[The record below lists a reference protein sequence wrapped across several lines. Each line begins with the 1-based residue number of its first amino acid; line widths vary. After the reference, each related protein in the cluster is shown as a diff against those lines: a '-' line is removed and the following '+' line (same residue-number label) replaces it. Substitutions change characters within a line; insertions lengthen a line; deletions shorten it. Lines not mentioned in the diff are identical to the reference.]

1 MHVST
6 DTPASPVSPPAAS
19 PARDAESKRRLAER
33 RRRWQLN
40 TRRLSRTVGLL
51 ALLMPA
57 AYFWHA
63 YQVRRNAN
71 ALLERAADCERDE
84 EWRQAAKEL
93 RQFLRLRPDD
103 TEARLRLADDFG
115 RAATTRSDKQ
125 RAVQLYAVAI
135 SLAPKDLK
143 WRRSHL
149 ELLLELGD
157 HEAALQSTDE
167 LLQVQP
173 QDTAALRVK
182 ALALH
187 ARYLVKNETS
197 EDKIQRALLAAHEA
211 DPADVEVATHL
222 ARFYRNELRQP
233 APEERA
239 RRADEVMDRLVEAG
253 RSNVQ
258 ALLARYLYRSEFE
271 LPGAEADLRAAE
283 AADPEHTNASL
294 AMAAGLHAQDLRQ
307 WQTARDCFQRLI
319 RLLPAEP
326 QGYSLLGQT
335 YEAEENLA
343 EAMSAWEAG
352 LEATGGND
360 LRLQAQL
367 ASAHLRQRQF
377 DEAQALIDPM
387 ERQILH
393 LFGAEQTQWLAALYS
408 LRADSA
414 TSRDQFGEAVPLLKR
429 VLELRQGGAI
439 TVNKAAGDH
448 HVWMQLGKCYGRLR
462 MWDHAAAA
470 YQSAAELQPRDA
482 AAHLAAAHAWEQA
495 GWLDEALRHYE
506 EGLALDPQSAAGW
519 ESLVNARLR
528 QQIMLPPA
536 KRDWRAFQQ
545 SLAGALDRLPDST
558 FLKLLAAEYELIRG
572 QTELAAKLFEALE
585 PVVVASPSLAGR
597 LIFNYERTGGAA
609 KADQLLEKLRA
620 EQGETLAVLL
630 IEADLLYRRDR
641 ETEAAA
647 ALARG
652 LAGLAEADQRA
663 VRYRLALL
671 NLAGGKQTQARAEL
685 EKLVKED
692 PEDVLPLQMLIELDL
707 ESGGVAEARRRVE
720 RLETSTR
727 ADAQA
732 GARFYRAQCLLGEAS
747 ALTDPAARRSRV
759 DEARRLQRELEAMRP
774 YWPPSHLLK
783 ARVAQ
788 MQARPDDDT
797 AIQAYGQALRLGE
810 RRVAVYQEMIA
821 LLLRQNRIAEADAY
835 LDRLRQ
841 AAEVPPE
848 LAALAMATDLRQG
861 NLGRAIEIARRELAR
876 NPDDALAHVRLGQL
890 LSVDLPAEGAERTAR
905 LAEAEAELRRAWELA
920 TSDPRTW
927 SALLAFYHQTAQ
939 PDSARAL
946 LKQIEDRG
954 LLSDLDRPFFLA
966 QGYALLG
973 DTDRAR
979 TYFLAAVEANP
990 NRAAV
995 LLQAAHFFFRTDPQR
1010 SEQYL
1015 RRVVELEPGE
1025 GTAERMLATL
1035 LALRVHAESELDEV
1049 WTLLDRSGG
1058 GAAPEIADQ
1067 RLKAILLLRRGG
1079 VKFRERAR
1087 QVLESLVSSANS
1099 AATIDRLLLA
1109 RLYEAQGQWSKAREQ
1124 LEFLVQRDRPEPA
1137 HLAAFADHLL
1147 RTSQKQPSTLKK
1159 AAELI
1164 DRLAA
1169 LEPETTHFR
1178 TLNLRVRLLAEQG
1191 ETEQAASM
1199 VEAFLAGQP
1208 QQSPQQRAE
1217 LLGRVARLYASLELA
1232 DPAEAAYREALA
1244 LQPKA
1249 YVPLAIWLARHGR
1262 AHESID
1268 LCLAAHDTDARV
1280 AVALAA
1286 VITVGTVEEDD
1297 RRRAEPLI
1305 AAALANHPD
1314 DRLLLFGTSAMHAM
1328 QGDNDEAV
1336 RLLRQMLALDPQNV
1350 ASLNNMALL
1359 LSQRADSRREA
1370 LEYIERALQIGGMQ
1384 AELLDTKGWVLLQQ
1398 REVDEA
1404 ASLFKDA
1411 LALSPTSAR
1420 HRFHLALSLQYLGK
1434 TDDARQAFEEAR
1446 QSNLAAELLPPNERQ
1461 ELLKLE
1467 ANIR

>member
-1 MHVST
+1 M
-6 DTPASPVSPPAAS
+6 
-19 PARDAESKRRLAER
+19 AER
-33 RRRWQLN
+33 RRRWQFN
-40 TRRLSRTVGLL
+40 TRRLLRTAVLVALL
-51 ALLMPA
+51 APA

-71 ALLERAADCERDE
+71 TLLQRAADRERAED
-84 EWRQAAKEL
+84 WQQAAQEL
-93 RQFLRLRPDD
+93 RHFLRLRPGD
-103 TEARLRLADDFG
+103 TKARLRLADDFG
-115 RAATTRSDKQ
+115 RAATTRGDKQ

-135 SLAPKDLK
+135 SLAPTDLE
-143 WRRSHL
+143 WRRRHL
-149 ELLLELGD
+149 KLLLELGD
-157 HEAALQSTDE
+157 HEAALQSADE
-167 LLQVQP
+167 LLGQLP
-173 QDTAALRVK
+173 QDAAALRVK

-187 ARYLVKNETS
+187 ERYQIKNETS
-197 EDKIQRALLAAHEA
+197 EEKVQRALLAAHEA
-211 DPADVEVATHL
+211 DPKDVEVATHL

-233 APEERA
+233 APDERA
-239 RRADEVMDRLVEAG
+239 RRADEVMDRLVAAD
-253 RSNVQ
+253 RSGVQ
-258 ALLARYLYRSEFE
+258 ALLARYLYRSEFG
-271 LPGAEADLRAAE
+271 LPGAEADLHAAE
-283 AADPEHTNASL
+283 AADGDHTNASL

-307 WQTARDCFQRLI
+307 WQTARECFARLI
-319 RLLPAEP
+319 RLAPAEP

-335 YEAEENLA
+335 YAAEDNLDEALR
-343 EAMSAWEAG
+343 AWKEG
-352 LEATGGND
+352 LKATGGND

-367 ASAHLRQRQF
+367 ASAHLQRNEF
-377 DEAQALIDPM
+377 DDAQALMDQM
-387 ERQILH
+387 ERQVLH

-414 TSRDQFGEAVPLLKR
+414 TARDQFGNAVPLLKR

-439 TVNKAAGDH
+439 TANKAAGDH

-482 AAHLAAAHAWEQA
+482 EAHLAAAHAWEQA

-519 ESLVNARLR
+519 ESFVNARLR
-528 QQIMLPPA
+528 QQVLLPPA
-536 KRDWRAFQQ
+536 KRDWRVFED
-545 SLAGALDRLPDST
+545 SLSKSLERLPDST
-558 FLKLLAAEYELIRG
+558 FLKLLAAEYELVRG
-572 QTELAAKLFEALE
+572 QTDLAARLFGALE
-585 PVVVASPSLAGR
+585 PAVIESPSLAGR
-597 LIFNYERTGGAA
+597 LIFNYERTGAAA
-609 KADQLLEKLRA
+609 KADRLLEQLRA
-620 EQGETLAVLL
+620 EHGETLAVLL
-630 IEADLLYRRDR
+630 LEADLLYRRNR
-641 ETEAAA
+641 EAEAAA

-652 LAGLAEADQRA
+652 LAGLAVSDRRA

-671 NLAGGKQTQARAEL
+671 HLAGGNQSQAREAL
-685 EKLVKED
+685 ETLVQED
-692 PEDVLPLQMLIELDL
+692 PEDVLPLQLLVELDL
-707 ESGGVAEARRRVE
+707 ESGKVAEARRRVDQ
-720 RLETSTR
+720 LEASSR
-727 ADAQA
+727 VDAQT
-732 GARFYRAQCLLGEAS
+732 GWRFYRAQCLLGEAS
-747 ALTDPAARRSRV
+747 NLTEHAARRTRI
-759 DEARRLQRELEAMRP
+759 DEARRLQRDLEALRP

-797 AIQAYGQALRLGE
+797 AIQAYAQALRLGE

-821 LLLRQNRIAEADAY
+821 LLLRQNRIAEAGAY
-835 LDRLRQ
+835 LDQLRQ
-841 AAEVPPE
+841 AADVPPE
-848 LAALAMATDLRQG
+848 LASLAMAADLRQG
-861 NLGRAIEIARRELAR
+861 NVGQAVEIARREMAR

-890 LSVDLPAEGAERTAR
+890 LSVDLPPEGAERVAR

-939 PDSARAL
+939 SDAARAL
-946 LKQIEDRG
+946 LKQIEDRS
-954 LLSDLDRPFFLA
+954 LLSDQDRPFFLA

-973 DTDRAR
+973 DTDRAN
-979 TYFLAAVEANP
+979 TYFLAAVDANP
-990 NRAAV
+990 QRAAV
-995 LLQAAHFFFRTDPQR
+995 LLQAAQFFFRTDPQR

-1015 RRVVELEPGE
+1015 RRVIALEPGA
-1025 GTAERMLATL
+1025 GAAERMLATL
-1035 LALRVHAESELDEV
+1035 LATRAHAESELDEV
-1049 WTLLDRSGG
+1049 WTLLDRAGG
-1058 GAAPEIADQ
+1058 GAPEIADQ

-1079 VKFRERAR
+1079 VQFRDRAR
-1087 QVLESLVSSANS
+1087 QVLESLVSGANS
-1099 AATIDRLLLA
+1099 AAPIDRLLLA

-1124 LEFLVQRDRPEPA
+1124 LELLADRDRAEPA

-1147 RTSQKQPSTLKK
+1147 RTSQKQPSTIKK
-1159 AAELI
+1159 AAELV

-1169 LEPETTHFR
+1169 LEPETSHFR
-1178 TLNLRVRLLAEQG
+1178 TLSLRVRLLAEQG
-1191 ETEQAASM
+1191 ETEQAPAL

-1208 QQSPQQRAE
+1208 QLSPPQRAD
-1217 LLGRVARLYASLELA
+1217 LLGRVARLYASLDLT
-1232 DPAEAAYREALA
+1232 DPAEAAYRQAFA
-1244 LQPKA
+1244 AQPTA

-1262 AHESID
+1262 AHEGIE
-1268 LCLAAHDTDARV
+1268 LCLAARDTEVRV

-1286 VITVGTVEEDD
+1286 VITVGTVEAED

-1305 AAALANHPD
+1305 AAALADHPD
-1314 DRLLLFGTSAMHAM
+1314 DRLLLFGASAMHAM
-1328 QGDNDEAV
+1328 QGNNEEAV
-1336 RLLRQMLALDPQNV
+1336 RLLRQMLALDPKNV

-1359 LSQRADSRREA
+1359 LSQRPDTRREA

-1398 REVDEA
+1398 QEVDEA

-1446 QSNLAAELLPPNERQ
+1446 QSNLAAELLPPAERQ

-1467 ANIR
+1467 ANVR